1 MFRDH
6 VTGLEYIRNSK
17 ELCEKGLYIELG
29 AYKYHVFMDFKEV
42 QDNEW
47 HHYAHIASYLN
58 GRGTPNVEE
67 TLKEIFLQPV
77 QNAFKELVNAEVF
90 RRLMDARLT
99 KLNSKLNQAV
109 LHEIEQKIINL
120 LRQAKR
126 HSGGMEDELAIAK
139 ELRDKLE
146 AILRLPAIASRYP
159 WTLKQEGKSAAE
171 YLQEKLADAP
181 FIWETLF
188 GWLLVHA
195 LGKVVSHKD
204 FVDQSRS
211 WIDEWRLGK
220 IIANLFVELG
230 FEESTALRSVTL
242 IKLLTAYQ
250 RWFEVKSAYQA
261 LESLLKDSDVQQFLQ
276 VNRYNDILWFNK
288 ESFDE
293 LQWWLL
299 IVASVQID
307 SDIQK
312 SATEVVKEIEDCYAI
327 LKVWQHGEKRSNY
340 QVEKL
345 LEAFQVSPPP
355 AGGD

>member
-1 MFRDH
+1 
-6 VTGLEYIRNSK
+6 VTGLEYIRNSR
-17 ELCEKGLYIELG
+17 ELCEKGLYVELN
-29 AYKYHVFMDFKEV
+29 AYKYHAFMDFKEV

-47 HHYAHIASYLN
+47 HHYAHITSYLN

-90 RRLMDARLT
+90 RRLTDVRLT
-99 KLNSKLNQAV
+99 KLHSKLNQAA
-109 LHEIEQKIINL
+109 LNEIEQKIINL

-146 AILRLPAIASRYP
+146 AILRLPAIASRYA

-188 GWLLVHA
+188 SWLFVHA
-195 LGKVVSHKD
+195 LGKVVNQKD

-211 WIDEWRLGK
+211 WMDEWRLGK
-220 IIANLFVELG
+220 IIADVFVELG
-230 FEESTALRSVTL
+230 SEESTAWRSVTL
-242 IKLLTAYQ
+242 IKLLTGYQ

-276 VNRYNDILWFNK
+276 VNRYNDVLWFNK

-299 IVASVQID
+299 IVTSVQID
-307 SDIQK
+307 SDTQK
-312 SATEVVKEIEDCYAI
+312 SATGVVKEIEDCYAI
-327 LKVWQHGEKRSNY
+327 IQRWQDARKRSGY

-345 LEAFQVSPPP
+345 LEALQVSPPP